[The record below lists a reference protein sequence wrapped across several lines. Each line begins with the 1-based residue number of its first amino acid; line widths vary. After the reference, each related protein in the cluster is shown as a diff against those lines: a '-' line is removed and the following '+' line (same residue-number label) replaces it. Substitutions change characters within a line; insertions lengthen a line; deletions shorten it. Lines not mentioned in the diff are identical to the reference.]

1 MGDWVMAW
9 SMRRGFF
16 IGALVF
22 LFAWA
27 VPPMPGSA
35 QETFAKDRLTIV
47 TAAGREYPFRVEIA
61 ETLQQ
66 RAQGLQGR
74 RQMATDA
81 GMLFD
86 FGKAKPVIMWMKDTF
101 IALDM
106 IFIGPGGKIVNIVHE
121 TVPGSL
127 SFIES
132 AGPVLGVLE
141 VRAKTAARLGIKKG
155 DRVKHRI
162 FE

>member
-1 MGDWVMAW
+1 MGDWVMGW
-9 SMRRGFF
+9 SMRRGFS
-16 IGALVF
+16 IGILVF

-27 VPPMPGSA
+27 VPAMPGSA
-35 QETFAKDRLTIV
+35 QETFTKDRLTIV
-47 TAAGREYPFRVEIA
+47 TADGREYPFRVEIA
-61 ETLQQ
+61 ETFQQ

-74 RQMATDA
+74 RQMAADA

-86 FGKAKPVIMWMKDTF
+86 FGKIQPVTMWMKDTF

-121 TVPGSL
+121 TVPQSL
-127 SFIES
+127 SIIGS
-132 AGPVLGVLE
+132 AGPVRGVLE
-141 VRAKTAARLGIKKG
+141 VRAKTAARLGIKPG

>member
-1 MGDWVMAW
+1 MGDWAMAW
-9 SMRRGFF
+9 SMKNGFF
-16 IGALVF
+16 IGILLF
-22 LFAWA
+22 LFAWT
-27 VPPMPGSA
+27 VPAMPGSA
-35 QETFAKDRLTIV
+35 QEAFAKDRLTIA
-47 TAAGREYPFRVEIA
+47 TADGREYPFRVEIA
-61 ETLQQ
+61 ETFQQ

-86 FGKAKPVIMWMKDTF
+86 FGKIQPVTMWMKNTF

-121 TVPGSL
+121 TVPGSI

-132 AGPVLGVLE
+132 AGLVRGVLE

>member
-1 MGDWVMAW
+1 MKAMGGTFLILLI
-9 SMRRGFF
+9 SGF
-16 IGALVF
+16 IYIAL
-22 LFAWA
+22 
-27 VPPMPGSA
+27 SA
-35 QETFAKDRLTIV
+35 KQT
-47 TAAGREYPFRVEIA
+47 
-61 ETLQQ
+61 
-66 RAQGLQGR
+66 
-74 RQMATDA
+74 
-81 GMLFD
+81 
-86 FGKAKPVIMWMKDTF
+86 KDTF